1 LSEAVVAGLAH
12 QMPFIFGT
20 QSPEDIRTTHA
31 TGYPLKG
38 KKTPTNRGNTAHG
51 AGLVALE

>member
-12 QMPFIFGT
+12 RMPFIFGT
-20 QSPEDIRTTHA
+20 QSPEDIQTTHA

-38 KKTPTNRGNTAHG
+38 KKTPTNRGNTVHG
-51 AGLVALE
+51 GLVALE